1 MKKSGFTLA
10 EVLISLSIIGIVAA
24 ITAPTLINIMPN
36 KDKVMTIKYHKL
48 ISDINSELLN
58 NTSLY
63 PDGKWDNS
71 EPLDPEYS
79 VFLDNE
85 EKKLFIQNKYAFLL
99 SKKLEIEY
107 ADFGANQAFLKTT
120 DGCQWE
126 IKTNSGTPTSII
138 VDTNGEKEAPNAY
151 GDASQKY
158 PDKFAF
164 LIDEKNG
171 YAGCDENNDKIT
183 CRYLYCPYYLNNR
196 KLDYDCITAY
206 TDDTANGKCACK

>member
-79 VFLDNE
+79 NFLDNE
-85 EKKLFIQNKYAFLL
+85 EKNLFDQNKYAFLL
-99 SKKLEIEY
+99 SKKLEIEEY
-107 ADFGANQAFLKTT
+107 GDFSTNQAVLKTT

-138 VDTNGEKEAPNAY
+138 VDTNGEETPNAY
-151 GDASQKY
+151 GSANQKY

-171 YAGCDENNDKIT
+171 YAGCDESNDKIT

-206 TDDTANGKCACK
+206 TDDTAKDKCACK